1 MIGQLQR
8 ASSWTGRIAVLAIA
22 LLGSQLHA
30 TGTPERALAQGGAA
44 VLVGSVIG
52 LAMVAIVV
60 ARLLGRNIG
69 LIQSDRQAMAALAFM
84 IASKIAIAR
93 ILVP

>member
-52 LAMVAIVV
+52 LAMVALIG
-60 ARLLGRNIG
+60 ARLLGRSIG
-69 LIQSDRQAMAALAFM
+69 LIRSDRQAIGALIFM
-84 IASKIAIAR
+84 IVVKIAIAR

>member
-8 ASSWTGRIAVLAIA
+8 ASSWTGRIAVLAVA
-22 LLGSQLHA
+22 LLGSRLHA

-60 ARLLGRNIG
+60 ARLIGRNIG
-69 LIQSDRQAMAALAFM
+69 LIRSDRQAMAALAFM
-84 IASKIAIAR
+84 IASKSAIAR